1 MTKSTYL
8 VLLRGINVGG
18 KNKLAMNDLR
28 EIMTDIGCENVS
40 TYIQSGNAVF
50 KAEPNSGEE
59 IAAAIETSILERFGL
74 KIPVISRTLDELQRV
89 ITENPFLSKASD
101 ESMLHVMFLKNE
113 PTPERVN
120 ALDPGRSPGDSY
132 LVEGREIFLLLPNG
146 VANSKLTNAYFDSK
160 LAVISTS
167 RNWRT
172 VKTLREMMEG

>member
-1 MTKSTYL
+1 
-8 VLLRGINVGG
+8 
-18 KNKLAMNDLR
+18 
-28 EIMTDIGCENVS
+28 
-40 TYIQSGNAVF
+40 
-50 KAEPNSGEE
+50 
-59 IAAAIETSILERFGL
+59 
-74 KIPVISRTLDELQRV
+74 
-89 ITENPFLSKASD
+89 
-101 ESMLHVMFLKNE
+101 MLHVMFLKNE